1 MKTINPAKTLS
12 ALILSVLALSM
23 GVNISTAQAAG
34 GKFSLSPMYQNVVL
48 TPGETFEGNF
58 EITNPGDSVID
69 FEYELRVE
77 PFSADDR
84 NDISLTANGD
94 YNQMVDWIRL
104 PKYEGII
111 SPNTTEKINFQI
123 EVPENAAAGG
133 QYASVVVSSK
143 PTSFTDTSNID
154 LQAVYESA
162 HLIYAEVAGETVRKG
177 TIDNVNVPS
186 FLFSGKI
193 SGSANITNT
202 GNVHSRANYTL
213 QVFPLFSEEELY
225 TNEEDPAHAW
235 IMPGNTTFKEISWDS
250 TPSIGIF
257 HVIYNVEFEGVNQKV
272 DKMVIVCP
280 LWLLFVIAV
289 IIFLIIFKILSGK
302 REKNR

>member
-1 MKTINPAKTLS
+1 MKKFIKIKSFVAIIS
-12 ALILSVLALSM
+12 ILALNF
-23 GVNISTAQAAG
+23 GVGVFPVEAAG
-34 GKFSLSPMYQNVVL
+34 GKFSLSPMYQNIII

-58 EITNPGDSVID
+58 EITNPADSVID
-69 FEYELRVE
+69 FEYELRIE
-77 PFSADDR
+77 PFSADNR

-104 PKYEGII
+104 PKYEGSIK
-111 SPNTTEKINFQI
+111 PNATEKITFTI

-133 QYASVVVSSK
+133 QYASIVVSSK

-177 TIDNVNVPS
+177 KIESANVPG
-186 FLFSGKI
+186 FLFAGDI
-193 SGSANITNT
+193 SGNANITNM
-202 GNVHSRANYTL
+202 GNVHSRADYTL
-213 QVFPLFSEEELY
+213 QVFPLFSDEEVY
-225 TNEEDPAHAW
+225 TNEENPAHAW
-235 IMPGNTTFKEISWDS
+235 IMPGNTTYKEISWDA
-250 TPSIGIF
+250 TPSMGIF

-280 LWLLFVIAV
+280 LWLLFVILVA
-289 IIFLIIFKILSGK
+289 IFLIIFKILSGK
-302 REKNR
+302 REKK